1 MLFLGVVFQSL
12 ISFFLASIFNLSVIF
27 FISFFAFVILN
38 IEILSL
44 FKGISGQNIL
54 ILTFL
59 EFLIVGFIWFKNK
72 KIPSTSNFKGFLI
85 ELKNS
90 LLADKSLLV
99 LFLFWVF
106 CIAISFILALLS
118 PVNEPDAQGY
128 HALRSLF
135 WAKDGF
141 ISHFEIADI
150 RCHSMPIN
158 SELFYVWILSLSKN
172 DLGFGLLQ
180 FFSYFLLIISSFKIM
195 EFYEI
200 DFNKRIWSI
209 LIFSSF
215 AGVISQISSTQTDLL
230 VGSLLTTSFYL
241 ILEFKKQNKLNF
253 LYFASLSMA
262 ISFGV
267 KSTGIIASIPLL
279 IWYIFLL
286 RKEFIKYFL
295 FLILNFSIFS
305 SYNYILNLINYSSPL
320 GAKSAINEHSLY
332 FNSFQTFIMGGVSNL
347 IRYIFSIFD
356 FSGVVI
362 FYLFSPIYD
371 NLVHFVFN
379 LLNIN
384 PLFNSNGEIPKLN
397 AALFEHTMGLGVLS
411 FLYVLPSSIVALFNK
426 KLRPFVIV
434 FVFQTVL
441 LSFAIVYF
449 PTTIRFFITFLT
461 FLIPIFSI
469 FYKKN
474 HYKNFVTIIA
484 FLYLLFVPLFMVQR
498 PFVAIYSEFL
508 KNPNLAYLM
517 NNIRDVNLKAYSISK
532 SHIFLKNEIQ
542 NLPKNSKVALIV
554 SESFMGYPIKYLDFK
569 NELKVDFLTFD
580 KKPNLN
586 SYNYIVLDGFI
597 QSIST
602 VNDFNETNDCKITKY
617 MNRDTGKVCLIDEKY
632 LINSGFIPFKKALY
646 KANDFLK
653 KTGNDEDK
661 IFYFYKKY

>member
-12 ISFFLASIFNLSVIF
+12 ISFFLASIFNLSVLF
-27 FISFFAFVILN
+27 FISFFSFVILN

-44 FKGISGQNIL
+44 FKVISGQNIL
-54 ILTFL
+54 ILTFVEL
-59 EFLIVGFIWFKNK
+59 LIISFIWLKKKNL
-72 KIPSTSNFKGFLI
+72 PSVLKFKGFLL
-85 ELKNS
+85 ELKNAFKS
-90 LLADKSLLV
+90 DKSLLLLTFALIFM
-99 LFLFWVF
+99 LF
-106 CIAISFILALLS
+106 ISFLLS
-118 PVNEPDAQGY
+118 FTPPNEADASSY
-128 HALRSLF
+128 HCLRSLF
-135 WAKDGF
+135 WASDGF
-141 ISHFEIADI
+141 ISHFEVADI

-209 LIFSSF
+209 LIFSSL

-241 ILEFKKQNKLNF
+241 ILEFKKQNKLSF

-267 KSTGIIASIPLL
+267 KSTGVIASIPLL
-279 IWYIFLL
+279 IWYIFIL
-286 RKEFIKYFL
+286 RKEIIKYFL

-305 SYNYILNLINYSSPL
+305 SYNYILNLINYHSPL

-356 FSGVVI
+356 FSGVAI

-371 NLVHFVFN
+371 NLVHFIFN

-397 AALFEHTMGLGVLS
+397 AALFEHTMGLGLLS

-449 PTTIRFFITFLT
+449 PTSIRFFVAFLT

-469 FYKKN
+469 FYKKS
-474 HYKNFVTIIA
+474 HYKNFVTVIA

-498 PFVAIYSEFL
+498 PFAAIFSEFL
-508 KNPNLAYLM
+508 KRPNLAYLM
-517 NNIRDVNLKAYSISK
+517 NNIRDVNLKTYFISK

-542 NLPKNSKVALIV
+542 KLPKNSKVALFV
-554 SESFMGYPIKYLDFK
+554 SESFMAYPIKYLDFK
-569 NELKVDFLTFD
+569 NQLHIDFLTYD
-580 KKPNLN
+580 KKPNLIN
-586 SYNYIVLDGFI
+586 YDYIVLDGFI

-602 VNDFNETNDCKITKY
+602 VKDFIETNDCKITNY
-617 MNRDTGKVCLIDEKY
+617 MNRETGKVCLIDENY
-632 LINSGFIPFKKALY
+632 FINSGFLPFKKAFY
-646 KANDFLK
+646 EADNFFLK
-653 KTGNDEDK
+653 IVSEILILSLVNKR
-661 IFYFYKKY
+661 KY

>member
-1 MLFLGVVFQSL
+1 
-12 ISFFLASIFNLSVIF
+12 
-27 FISFFAFVILN
+27 
-38 IEILSL
+38 
-44 FKGISGQNIL
+44 
-54 ILTFL
+54 
-59 EFLIVGFIWFKNK
+59 
-72 KIPSTSNFKGFLI
+72 
-85 ELKNS
+85 
-90 LLADKSLLV
+90 
-99 LFLFWVF
+99 
-106 CIAISFILALLS
+106 
-118 PVNEPDAQGY
+118 
-128 HALRSLF
+128 
-135 WAKDGF
+135 
-141 ISHFEIADI
+141 
-150 RCHSMPIN
+150 MPIN

-209 LIFSSF
+209 LIFSSL

-241 ILEFKKQNKLNF
+241 ILEFKKQNKLSF

-267 KSTGIIASIPLL
+267 KSTGVIASIPLL
-279 IWYIFLL
+279 IWYIFIL

-305 SYNYILNLINYSSPL
+305 SYNYILNLINYSSPIS
-320 GAKSAINEHSLY
+320 AKSAINEHSLY

-356 FSGVVI
+356 FSGVAI

-371 NLVHFVFN
+371 NLVHFIFN

-397 AALFEHTMGLGVLS
+397 AALFEHTMGLGLLS

-426 KLRPFVIV
+426 KLRPFVII

-449 PTTIRFFITFLT
+449 PTSIRFFVAFLT

-469 FYKKN
+469 FYKKS
-474 HYKNFVTIIA
+474 HYKSFVSIIA

-498 PFVAIYSEFL
+498 PFAAIFSEFL
-508 KNPNLAYLM
+508 KRPNLAYLM
-517 NNIRDVNLKAYSISK
+517 NNIRDVNLKTYFISK

-542 NLPKNSKVALIV
+542 KLPKNSKVALFV
-554 SESFMGYPIKYLDFK
+554 SESFMAYPIKYLDFK
-569 NELKVDFLTFD
+569 NQLHIDFLTYD
-580 KKPNLN
+580 KKPNLIN
-586 SYNYIVLDGFI
+586 YDYIVLDGFI

-602 VNDFNETNDCKITKY
+602 VKDFIETNDCKITNY
-617 MNRDTGKVCLIDEKY
+617 MNRETGKVCLIDENY
-632 LINSGFIPFKKALY
+632 FINSGFLPFKKAFY
-646 KANDFLK
+646 EADNFLK

-661 IFYFYKKY
+661 TFYIYKRY